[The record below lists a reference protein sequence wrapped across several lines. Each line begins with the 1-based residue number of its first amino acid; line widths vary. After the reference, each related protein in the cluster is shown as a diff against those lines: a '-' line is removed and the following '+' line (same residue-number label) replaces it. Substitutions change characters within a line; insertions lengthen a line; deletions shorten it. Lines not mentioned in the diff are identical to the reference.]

1 VCNQWINPRN
11 CKQITLLCD
20 RQETWP
26 KRRALTSAAEGNK
39 MQQLAEKGSK
49 RQRKAAKGS
58 KMQQQCCT
66 KPEGTTAAD
75 SPVQK

>member
-1 VCNQWINPRN
+1 VCNQWINPRS

-39 MQQLAEKGSK
+39 MQQLAEKCSK
-49 RQRKAAKGS
+49 RQRMAAKGS
-58 KMQQQCCT
+58 ERQQN
-66 KPEGTTAAD
+66 AATVLHEARRND
-75 SPVQK
+75 SG